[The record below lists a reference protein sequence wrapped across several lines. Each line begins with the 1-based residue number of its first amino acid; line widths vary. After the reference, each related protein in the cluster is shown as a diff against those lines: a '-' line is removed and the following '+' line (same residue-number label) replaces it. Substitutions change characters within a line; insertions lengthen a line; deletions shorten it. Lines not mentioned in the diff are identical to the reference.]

1 MNLEL
6 PHVIATYFEKKGSDS
21 PSETLACFAPDAT
34 VVDSGENRE
43 MVGHEAIGEWLSGTV
58 AEYNL
63 STELLRSVEVDGE
76 TVVTASVSGNFPGSP
91 IEFDYHF
98 VVEGG
103 KIQRLVIR

>member
-1 MNLEL
+1 MSLEL
-6 PHVIATYFEKKGSDS
+6 PTVIATYFDTKSSGS
-21 PSETLACFAPDAT
+21 PAEILACFSPDAT

-63 STELLRSVEVDGE
+63 TTELLRSAEVDGK

-98 VVEGG
+98 VVEGD